1 MKHKLA
7 KALAAVV
14 AVICAVSGMVACSGG
29 GDVTVK
35 LVDSSAERVVLRV
48 EKTDGKAN
56 AFDMLEYLEDKGQL
70 TVTSEDS
77 AYGAFIT
84 AINGVANRVDE
95 STATSSKGYSWTLYT
110 SDLQN
115 AYEET
120 TITVEGRQCGMA
132 AFGASTLIAKE
143 GALYVWVYEYYS
155 YEW

>member
-95 STATSSKGYSWTLYT
+95 STGSTMAGWYAAHGIY
-110 SDLQN
+110 
-115 AYEET
+115 
-120 TITVEGRQCGMA
+120 VPEGTYVADGQQ
-132 AFGASTLIAKE
+132 
-143 GALYVWVYEYYS
+143 ALPFCRESEPRVLHSPYCS
-155 YEW
+155 